1 MNSNNVI
8 LRFYGTAQL
17 LNIWI
22 WPVLPP
28 PTQVGN
34 LWQDC
39 VLDKADTDYTG
50 EHARHISEQVSNVK
64 NSEQLKDVFLESE
77 QIQELDI
84 PFLDADQW
92 VSTDKKNINRTK
104 IDRIQEQQHQIT
116 TLTLLIS

>member
-1 MNSNNVI
+1 MI

-17 LNIWI
+17 LSIWK

-39 VLDKADTDYTG
+39 ALDKANTDYTG
-50 EHARHISEQVSNVK
+50 EHARHISEQVSDVK

-92 VSTDKKNINRTK
+92 VSTDKKI
-104 IDRIQEQQHQIT
+104 
-116 TLTLLIS
+116 LIRQK